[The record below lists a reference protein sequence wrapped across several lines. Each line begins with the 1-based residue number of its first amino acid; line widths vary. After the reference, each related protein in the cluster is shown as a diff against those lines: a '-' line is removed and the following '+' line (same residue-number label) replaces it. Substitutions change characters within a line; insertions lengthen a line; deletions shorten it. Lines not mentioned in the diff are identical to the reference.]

1 MLNDLSDICKRI
13 TVLEEK
19 INVLEEEL
27 DRIYDRIKRL
37 YLFLVLVFVLR
48 E

>member
-1 MLNDLSDICKRI
+1 MLNDLSDIYKRI

-19 INVLEEEL
+19 INVLEKEL

-37 YLFLVLVFVLR
+37 HLLLALVYVLR